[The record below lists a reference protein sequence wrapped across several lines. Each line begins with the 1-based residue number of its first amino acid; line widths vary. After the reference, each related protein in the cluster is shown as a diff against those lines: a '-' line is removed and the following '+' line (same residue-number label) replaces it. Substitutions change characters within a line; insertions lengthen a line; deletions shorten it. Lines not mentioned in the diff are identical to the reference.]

1 MLQEIMR
8 RLLATSIGSLTL
20 LSIGIPVHSED
31 KLDNFSFWY
40 GFVSGSGASICS
52 LLKEGIISK
61 STAEQFS
68 EGFMKGGKDDMPRLA
83 VEDAVKVVQARFKGC
98 PFK

>member
-1 MLQEIMR
+1 M
-8 RLLATSIGSLTL
+8 
-20 LSIGIPVHSED
+20 
-31 KLDNFSFWY
+31 
-40 GFVSGSGASICS
+40 
-52 LLKEGIISK
+52 KEGIISK

-83 VEDAVKVVQARFKGC
+83 VEDAVKVVQERFKGC